1 MVVFA
6 DVCQKPAIPC
16 DFDDFGRDGG
26 RRGERVCIQFN
37 W

>member
-16 DFDDFGRDGG
+16 DCDDVGGDGG
-26 RRGERVCIQFN
+26 WRGKRICIHCI